1 MSDMSNWSGTG
12 RLGKDPETRKLPNGD
27 DVCNF
32 RIAVNG
38 FRKDDPA
45 TWIGVSLFGKSCA
58 VARYLHK
65 GSRIAVTGRL
75 SVREYERRDG
85 TKGTDVEVRANDVTL
100 LDAKGS
106 GGGDTGTH
114 RQRGEDTG
122 FADDFPPDD
131 FGSRGGGGGAGAD
144 DDIPFRHWDMP

>member
-12 RLGKDPETRKLPNGD
+12 RLGKDPEVRKLPNGD

-58 VARYLHK
+58 VARFLHK

-114 RQRGEDTG
+114 RQISE
-122 FADDFPPDD
+122 ASM
-131 FGSRGGGGGAGAD
+131 FGYDGPQEEFGGGGAD
-144 DDIPFRHWDMP
+144 DDPIPF